1 MDEISDIQSVIGE
14 VIKDLNIENELRIS
28 RIFSCWEEIVGA
40 EISRRAKPKRLTK
53 NTLYISVTS
62 SAWASELSMMSE
74 KLIDKIN
81 SFTGEKV
88 VKSLKFKQE
97 F

>member
-1 MDEISDIQSVIGE
+1 MDEISDFQSVIGE

-28 RIFSCWEEIVGA
+28 RIFNCWEEIVGS
-40 EISRRAKPKRLTK
+40 EISKRAKPKRLTR

-62 SAWASELSMMSE
+62 STWASELSMMSE
-74 KLIDKIN
+74 QLIEKIN
-81 SFTGEKV
+81 SFIGERV
-88 VKSLKFKQE
+88 VTNLKFKHD